1 MGPEGFA
8 ALLLTIQ
15 LAWKT
20 KAILKDWEIAIIIPI
35 FKKENN
41 HRGICLLSIPAKI
54 YTRITEGKLRLQ
66 IEDQL
71 EETQCAFRRNQ
82 STQDHI
88 FMLRQIGEKVT
99 EFGREAHLCFIDI
112 HKASDSVPWNKISL
126 ALRRKSEE
134 NQQSVL
140 KVCTRTAG
148 IMQKLVIVNLTSS
161 KPQD

>member
-20 KAILKDWEIAIIIPI
+20 KTILKDWEIAIIIPI
-35 FKKENN
+35 FKKGNN

-71 EETQCAFRRNQ
+71 EETVRIQ
-82 STQDHI
+82 
-88 FMLRQIGEKVT
+88 EKPK
-99 EFGREAHLCFIDI
+99 H
-112 HKASDSVPWNKISL
+112 
-126 ALRRKSEE
+126 
-134 NQQSVL
+134 
-140 KVCTRTAG
+140 TRPYFHAKT
-148 IMQKLVIVNLTSS
+148 NR
-161 KPQD
+161 